1 MSNKA
6 LSLLLSSNTDKFK
19 KPTKEVELTRLTEAH
34 GEPFLCTVQA
44 IDMNQFKEILRQT
57 GETRNAESNIQV
69 AELAVKM
76 GLIDPKLTDKELQRH
91 FNAPHYKEIM
101 NKMFLTGEIMEL
113 SEAIMDI
120 SKLNPE
126 EKKEI
131 KKK

>member
-19 KPTKEVELTRLTEAH
+19 KPTKEVELTRLTEAL

-91 FNAPHYKEIM
+91 FNAPNYKELM

>member
-6 LSLLLSSNTDKFK
+6 LSLLLASNTDKFK
-19 KPTKEVELTRLTEAH
+19 KPTKEVEITRLTEVL
-34 GEPFLCTVQA
+34 GEPFLCTIQA
-44 IDMNQFKEILRQT
+44 IDMSQFKEILRQT
-57 GETRNAESNIQV
+57 GEERNTESNIEV

-76 GLIDPKLTDKELQRH
+76 GLIDPKLTDKELQKH
-91 FNAPHYKEIM
+91 FNAPNYKELM
-101 NKMFLTGEIMEL
+101 NKMFLTGEIVQL
-113 SEAIMDI
+113 SEAIMEI

>member
-6 LSLLLSSNTDKFK
+6 LGLLLSSNTDKFK
-19 KPTKEVELTRLTEAH
+19 KPTKEVELTRLTEAL

-69 AELAVKM
+69 AELAFKM

-91 FNAPHYKEIM
+91 FNAPNYKELM

>member
-6 LSLLLSSNTDKFK
+6 LGLLLSSNTDKFK
-19 KPTKEVELTRLTEAH
+19 KPTKEVELTRLTEAL

-91 FNAPHYKEIM
+91 FNAPNYKELM